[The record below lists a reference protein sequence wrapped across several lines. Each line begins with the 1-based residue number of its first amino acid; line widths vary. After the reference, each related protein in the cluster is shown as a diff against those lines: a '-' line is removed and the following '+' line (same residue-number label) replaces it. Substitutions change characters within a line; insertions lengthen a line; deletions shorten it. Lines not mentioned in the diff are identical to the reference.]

1 MSPTFRFAPSPTG
14 LLHIGN
20 ARPAVINWLYARKM
34 GGRFI
39 LRIDDT
45 DTARSKPEFTTA
57 IEHDLT
63 WLGLNWDAEEFQ
75 SARIASYVA
84 AAEKLKTL
92 GRLYACYETPDELEV
107 KRKLQLKA
115 GKPPL
120 YKRADQKPAE
130 TEGRTPHWRF
140 EIAPGEIAWDDAI
153 RGKCVY
159 HGESLTDPVLVRAD
173 GTFLY
178 MMPSV
183 VDDID
188 MGMTHIV
195 RGEDH
200 VTNTAIQTQIWQA
213 LSSLPL
219 PQFGH
224 LPLLVDAAGKG
235 LSKRM
240 GSLSLQDLRESGLE
254 PMSIVSLVAKLGSSD
269 AIEARGT
276 MDQLIAEFDISHFG
290 RSTPKFDPHDL
301 EFLNAKVLHD
311 LPYAVAKPRLVDL
324 GLPLAELDRAL
335 ATDPS
340 PQPSPLSRGEGAE
353 PPGLREAQPK
363 DKLRDAVRGSSS
375 HATHGEAFWLAVRG
389 NLQKFSE
396 AAGWWHI
403 CFAPTAPCIEDT
415 TFIAQAIPLLPE
427 GAWDENTWGAW
438 TEKVKTASGRKGKG
452 LYLPLRMALTGLPH
466 GPELKLLLPL
476 MGRERALKRLNGVTG

>member
-1 MSPTFRFAPSPTG
+1 MTPTFRFAPSPTG

-45 DTARSKPEFTTA
+45 DTARSKPEFTAA
-57 IEHDLT
+57 IERDLK
-63 WLGLNWDAEEFQ
+63 WLGLTWDSQEFQ
-75 SARIASYVA
+75 SARVASYVA
-84 AAEKLKTL
+84 ATDKLKAQN
-92 GRLYACYETPDELEV
+92 RLYACYETADELEI

-120 YKRADQKPAE
+120 YKRADNAISE
-130 TEGRTPHWRF
+130 ADRARFEAEGRTAHWRF
-140 EIAPGEIAWDDAI
+140 EIQAGEIAWDDAV
-153 RGKCVY
+153 RGPCSY
-159 HGESLTDPVLVRAD
+159 RGENLSDPVLVRVD

-188 MGMTHIV
+188 MAMTHIV

-213 LSSLPL
+213 LSDLPL

-224 LPLLVDAAGKG
+224 LPLLVDAQGKG

-240 GSLSLQDLRESGLE
+240 GSLSLQDLRENGLE
-254 PMSIVSLVAKLGSSD
+254 PMSIASLVAKLGSSD
-269 AIEARGT
+269 AIEARST

-290 RSTPKFDPHDL
+290 RATPKFDPHDL
-301 EFLNAKVLHD
+301 EFLNSKVLHD
-311 LPYAVAKPRLVDL
+311 LSYDVARPRLEAL
-324 GLPLAELDRAL
+324 GLPAADLN
-335 ATDPS
+335 
-340 PQPSPLSRGEGAE
+340 
-353 PPGLREAQPK
+353 
-363 DKLRDAVRGSSS
+363 
-375 HATHGEAFWLAVRG
+375 THGEAFWLAVRG
-389 NLQKFSE
+389 NLQKFAE
-396 AAGWWHI
+396 ASGWWHI
-403 CFAPTAPCIEDT
+403 CFAPAAPSIEDT

-427 GAWDENTWGAW
+427 GPWDENTWGAW
-438 TEKVKTASGRKGKG
+438 TEKVKAASGRKGKG

-476 MGRERALKRLNGVTG
+476 IGRERVLKRLNGVTG